1 MDTSYKLLIDGELID
16 GDGFLEVIDPA
27 EGKAFARVPRASVK
41 QLEAAVAAAK
51 RAFRGWSTTPLE
63 NRRAKIVELAD
74 LIDVEREK
82 LVRTLTREQGKPLA
96 EAEWEVDNTAQFMR
110 ELATIDLPVE
120 VIQND
125 EQMHIELHH
134 KPLGVVAG
142 ITPWNFP
149 FLLNLNK
156 LTFSTLMG
164 NTFVL
169 KPAPTTP
176 ITALLIGELA
186 QKVFPAG
193 VVNVI
198 VDENDLGSLL
208 TSHPDVAK
216 VSFTGSTETGKK
228 VYKTVSETIKRLTL
242 ELGGNDAGIVLDDVD
257 IQPTASK
264 IFDAAFTN
272 AGQVCIALKRVYAHS
287 SIYDELCDE
296 LAKLAKDATIGSGFE
311 QGVKIG
317 PVQNKAQFE
326 KAQHFLKIAETDG
339 TIVAGGK
346 RGVGDGYF
354 IEPTIVRDIKDGSIL
369 VDEEQF
375 APILPVI
382 RYENLDDAIESANST
397 TYGLGGS
404 VWSSD
409 LVKAREVAQQ
419 LQAGTVWI
427 NQHLHIA
434 PHVPFGG
441 AKESGLGADYGAL
454 GLAEYSQRVVISVA
468 K

>member
-1 MDTSYKLLIDGELID
+1 M
-16 GDGFLEVIDPA
+16 
-27 EGKAFARVPRASVK
+27 
-41 QLEAAVAAAK
+41 
-51 RAFRGWSTTPLE
+51 
-63 NRRAKIVELAD
+63 
-74 LIDVEREK
+74 
-82 LVRTLTREQGKPLA
+82 
-96 EAEWEVDNTAQFMR
+96 
-110 ELATIDLPVE
+110 
-120 VIQND
+120 
-125 EQMHIELHH
+125 
-134 KPLGVVAG
+134 
-142 ITPWNFP
+142 
-149 FLLNLNK
+149 
-156 LTFSTLMG
+156 
-164 NTFVL
+164 
-169 KPAPTTP
+169 
-176 ITALLIGELA
+176 
-186 QKVFPAG
+186 
-193 VVNVI
+193 
-198 VDENDLGSLL
+198 
-208 TSHPDVAK
+208 
-216 VSFTGSTETGKK
+216 
-228 VYKTVSETIKRLTL
+228 
-242 ELGGNDAGIVLDDVD
+242 
-257 IQPTASK
+257 
-264 IFDAAFTN
+264 
-272 AGQVCIALKRVYAHS
+272 
-287 SIYDELCDE
+287 
-296 LAKLAKDATIGSGFE
+296 
-311 QGVKIG
+311 
-317 PVQNKAQFE
+317 
-326 KAQHFLKIAETDG
+326 KIAETDG